1 MIEKRNLFTV
11 SNEKVI
17 ERIID
22 YDAVGINHMVLP
34 KGEGLPIHFANAPV
48 YMIVVR
54 GEITLELD
62 EQDPHAYPAGSILE
76 IPYQT
81 KMDVRNLQD
90 EVTELFVV
98 KAPGPRSMNKDQ

>member
-1 MIEKRNLFTV
+1 MIEKHNSFTV
-11 SNEKVI
+11 TNDKVI

-22 YDAVGINHMVLP
+22 YDAGGINHMVLP

-54 GEITLELD
+54 GEITLALD
-62 EQDPHAYPAGSILE
+62 EQDHHTYPAGSILE

-81 KMDVRNLQD
+81 KMDVKNLQD

-98 KAPGPRSMNKDQ
+98 KAPGPRSMSTV